1 MARIVKRSVAPIYLG
16 GLVWLAYAVLFP
28 LYRVSD
34 YIICGVIS
42 AAFFLL
48 GKTIWPDAV
57 LIEDGEEPPAAPRSA
72 PKAEE
77 EPAADPEVA
86 ALLAERDK
94 AVAELRR
101 LNDAIA
107 DERISAQI
115 DHLEETTRKIVD
127 QVAAQP
133 DKLPRIRRFLNYY
146 LPTALKILNAYD
158 RMADTGLSGGNVGA
172 GMEKVERMMDA
183 LTAAFDKQLDELF
196 GGEALDLSAEL
207 TVLEQMLARE
217 GLGGSGTDADRKDPG
232 GVHLEL

>member
-1 MARIVKRSVAPIYLG
+1 MARIVKRSVAPIYLV

-48 GKTIWPDAV
+48 GKTIWPDAAAP
-57 LIEDGEEPPAAPRSA
+57 EEEPPAAPRSA

-94 AVAELRR
+94 AVSELRR

-146 LPTALKILNAYD
+146 LPTALKILNTYD

-217 GLGGSGTDADRKDPG
+217 GLGGSGADADTNRKDPG

>member
-1 MARIVKRSVAPIYLG
+1 MARIVKRSVAPIYLV

-86 ALLAERDK
+86 ALLAERAK
-94 AVAELRR
+94 AERR
-101 LNDAIA
+101 EASFQMVIDDVYAISKG
-107 DERISAQI
+107 R
-115 DHLEETTRKIVD
+115 LVGR
-127 QVAAQP
+127 
-133 DKLPRIRRFLNYY
+133 PR
-146 LPTALKILNAYD
+146 
-158 RMADTGLSGGNVGA
+158 
-172 GMEKVERMMDA
+172 
-183 LTAAFDKQLDELF
+183 
-196 GGEALDLSAEL
+196 
-207 TVLEQMLARE
+207 
-217 GLGGSGTDADRKDPG
+217 
-232 GVHLEL
+232 

>member
-1 MARIVKRSVAPIYLG
+1 MAKIVRRSVAPIYLV

-94 AVAELRR
+94 AVSELRR

-158 RMADTGLSGGNVGA
+158 RMDDTGLSGGNVGA

-217 GLGGSGTDADRKDPG
+217 GLGGSGTDADREDPG

>member
-1 MARIVKRSVAPIYLG
+1 MARIVKRSVAPIYLV

-77 EPAADPEVA
+77 EPAADPEAA

-101 LNDAIA
+101 LNDAID

-158 RMADTGLSGGNVGA
+158 RMDDTGLSGGNVGA

-217 GLGGSGTDADRKDPG
+217 GLGGSGTDADREDPG